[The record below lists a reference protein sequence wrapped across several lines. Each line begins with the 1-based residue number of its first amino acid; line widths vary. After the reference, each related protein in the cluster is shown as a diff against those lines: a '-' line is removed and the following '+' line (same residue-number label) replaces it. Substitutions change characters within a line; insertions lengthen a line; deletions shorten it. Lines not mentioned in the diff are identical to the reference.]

1 MNGSLKSKLPNWFS
15 NPDSLGS
22 SFTSVVVGVD
32 FPLTGIISKWDS
44 DFLMTSCL
52 DDLLPL
58 IYTIPDSFTKFS
70 L

>member
-1 MNGSLKSKLPNWFS
+1 MHGSVKSKLPNWFS
-15 NPDSLGS
+15 SPDSLGS
-22 SFTSVVVGVD
+22 SFTSVMVGVG
-32 FPLTGIISKWDS
+32 FSMTGNISKWDS

-58 IYTIPDSFTKFS
+58 IYVIPDSYTKFS